1 MTKDLLL
8 GILLGTVGWTVFVVT
23 VALIAQKGRKK

>member
-8 GILLGTVGWTVFVVT
+8 GILLGVVGWTVFVL
-23 VALIAQKGRKK
+23 VAALLARKGKR